1 MLLAA
6 TWVEFDYHTDEESQK
21 KTHHMIS
28 LTCGI
33 SNMIQMNL
41 FTKKETRL
49 TDTDINLWLPKERW
63 GG

>member
-33 SNMIQMNL
+33 
-41 FTKKETRL
+41 
-49 TDTDINLWLPKERW
+49 
-63 GG
+63 